1 MISAN
6 RRPRTRPP
14 KRNQRWERAAAEVR
28 RQGHIL
34 FRIGPPSRSRARGR
48 RSRARG
54 RRSHEGRRPRPPT
67 KPPRIRVKRS
77 GRADIRMTGG
87 GTERRNQAPDESRSG
102 GTVGRQRPLW
112 VRNARTRK
120 RRTPLNL
127 NATRNP
133 WNAETTL
140 DRELGGE
147 RKPEPK
153 RRRDPPLPEPTKT
166 KDREAPLCQP
176 LRKWEIGT
184 KP

>member
-6 RRPRTRPP
+6 RKPRTRPP
-14 KRNQRWERAAAEVR
+14 KRNRRWERAAAGVR
-28 RQGHIL
+28 RQRHIL
-34 FRIGPPSRSRARGR
+34 FRIRPPS

-87 GTERRNQAPDESRSG
+87 GTERRNRAPDESRSG

-127 NATRNP
+127 NATQNP
-133 WNAETTL
+133 WNAKTAQ
-140 DRELGGE
+140 DRERGGNGNPSRKGGE
-147 RKPEPK
+147 TPHCLS
-153 RRRDPPLPEPTKT
+153 RRRQRTERPRCANP
-166 KDREAPLCQP
+166 
-176 LRKWEIGT
+176 
-184 KP
+184 